1 MSRSISLPMYD
12 FDEVQPSTDALL
24 MAIVGAVREL
34 GEDVVAG
41 NASDLEHSSLTA
53 YWASDEMYMS
63 QSCGLPYL
71 EELHEV
77 VDVLG
82 TFLWD
87 GISDGAG
94 NYRTHIVVRGEHEA
108 TEIMELRGARPV
120 VSNPQSLSGWCS
132 LGCALAGVTNDPN
145 FVQPYLI
152 GHNHVGS
159 IQLLQDGIADVA
171 SIDPATFQ
179 LLRRHRPSLVH
190 GLRTIGSGPLTPAT
204 PIIVNKERRTSLDNL
219 RDALHQV
226 FAQDS
231 LTSAIDD
238 LGIVG
243 FVNLDGDD
251 YAPVH
256 ELVALAETVLPRRE

>member
-12 FDEVQPSTDALL
+12 IEEVRTSTAALL
-24 MAIVGAVREL
+24 RAVVDAVREV
-34 GEDVVAG
+34 GEDVVVG
-41 NASDLEHSSLTA
+41 NASDLEHSSLIA
-53 YWASDEMYMS
+53 YWAGDEMYMS

-71 EELHEV
+71 EELQES

-94 NYRTHIVVRGEHEA
+94 NYRTHIVVRGDHEA
-108 TEIMELRGARPV
+108 TEIKELRGARPV
-120 VSNPQSLSGWCS
+120 VSNTQSLSGWCS

-204 PIIVNKERRTSLDNL
+204 PIIVKKVRHTALDNL

-226 FAQDS
+226 LTQDS
-231 LTSAIDD
+231 LTSAMDD
-238 LGIVG
+238 IGIVG